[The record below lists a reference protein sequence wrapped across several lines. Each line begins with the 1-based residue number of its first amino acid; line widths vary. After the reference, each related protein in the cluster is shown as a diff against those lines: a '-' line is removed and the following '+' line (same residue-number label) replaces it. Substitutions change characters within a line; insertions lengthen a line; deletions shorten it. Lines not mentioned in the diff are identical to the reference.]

1 MFKYLIGGRIM
12 KQTACRGDRAKK
24 HLTQAPGYLLVGLW
38 ALLTFFILGWIIAA
52 SLSTTREIF
61 SDRLLSSGLH
71 WENFSKALFKNDA
84 ILNLWNSVI
93 YTLPSC
99 LAIIFVCAPASYCL
113 ARYTFKW
120 KKVVEK
126 FVVVGLGIPAVIIVM
141 PLFSLF
147 SSLKMTNSRTVMVLL
162 YTAVSVPYTIYFLLA
177 FFKGISSTF
186 EEAAAID
193 GCGPV
198 KTFWLIMLPLARP
211 AVMTVTIFNFI
222 AKWNEYFMALIF
234 VNKSELRPVGVGLYA
249 TVQSMV
255 VTGDWAGMF
264 ASVVI
269 VFLPTVLIYIFLSR
283 QIVAGVTAG
292 GIKG

>member
-1 MFKYLIGGRIM
+1 M
-12 KQTACRGDRAKK
+12 KQYNRAFDKAKK
-24 HLTQAPGYLLVGLW
+24 HLVKIPGYLLVGLW
-38 ALLTFFILGWIIAA
+38 TLLTFSILGWIIAA

-61 SDRLLSSGLH
+61 SNQILASGLH
-71 WENFSKALFKNDA
+71 FENFTKALFKNDA
-84 ILNLWNSVI
+84 LLNLWNSVI
-93 YTLPSC
+93 YTFPSC
-99 LAIIFVCAPASYCL
+99 VAIIFVCAPAAYCL
-113 ARYTFKW
+113 ARYEFKW
-120 KKVVEK
+120 KKVIEK
-126 FVVVGLGIPAVIIVM
+126 FVVIGLGIPAVIIVM

-147 SSLKMTNSRTVMVLL
+147 STFKMTNSRAVMILL
-162 YTAVSVPYTIYFLLA
+162 YTAVSVPYTVYFLMA
-177 FFKGISSTF
+177 FFKGISPTF

-193 GCGPV
+193 GCGPI
-198 KTFWLIMLPLARP
+198 KTFWSIMFPLARP

-234 VNKSELRPVGVGLYA
+234 VNKSELRPVGVVLYS

-269 VFLPTVLIYIFLSR
+269 VFMPTVVIYAFMSK

-292 GIKG
+292 GVKG

>member
-1 MFKYLIGGRIM
+1 M
-12 KQTACRGDRAKK
+12 KQTVRRGDRAKK
-24 HLTQAPGYLLVGLW
+24 RLAQAPGYLLVGLW

-61 SDRLLSSGLH
+61 SDQLLSSGLH

-84 ILNLWNSVI
+84 ILNLWNSVV

-99 LAIIFVCAPASYCL
+99 LAIIFVCAPAAYCL

-147 SSLKMTNSRTVMVLL
+147 SSLKMTNSRAVMVLL

-177 FFKGISSTF
+177 FFKGISPTF

-198 KTFWLIMLPLARP
+198 KTFWLIMFPLARP

>member
-1 MFKYLIGGRIM
+1 MQHNSR
-12 KQTACRGDRAKK
+12 RRDRAKK
-24 HLTQAPGYLLVGLW
+24 RLGQLPGYLLVGLW

-52 SLSTTREIF
+52 SFSTTREIF
-61 SDRLLSSGLH
+61 SNRLLSSGLH
-71 WENFSKALFKNDA
+71 FENFEKALFKNDA
-84 ILNLWNSVI
+84 LRNLWNSVI
-93 YTLPSC
+93 YTIPSC
-99 LAIIFVCAPASYCL
+99 LAIILVCAPAAYCL
-113 ARYTFKW
+113 VRYEFRGKRII
-120 KKVVEK
+120 EK
-126 FVVVGLGIPAVIIVM
+126 FVVIGLGIPAIIIVM

-147 SSLKMTNSRTVMVLL
+147 SSLHLTNSRWTMILL

-177 FFKGISSTF
+177 FFKGISRTY

-193 GCGPV
+193 GCGPIR
-198 KTFWLIMLPLARP
+198 TFWLIMFPLARP

-234 VNKSELRPVGVGLYA
+234 VNKSELRPIGVGLYA

>member
-1 MFKYLIGGRIM
+1 M
-12 KQTACRGDRAKK
+12 
-24 HLTQAPGYLLVGLW
+24 
-38 ALLTFFILGWIIAA
+38 
-52 SLSTTREIF
+52 
-61 SDRLLSSGLH
+61 
-71 WENFSKALFKNDA
+71 
-84 ILNLWNSVI
+84 
-93 YTLPSC
+93 
-99 LAIIFVCAPASYCL
+99 
-113 ARYTFKW
+113 
-120 KKVVEK
+120 
-126 FVVVGLGIPAVIIVM
+126 VVGLGIPAVIIVM

-147 SSLKMTNSRTVMVLL
+147 SSLKMTNSRAVMVLL

-177 FFKGISSTF
+177 FFKGISPTF

-198 KTFWLIMLPLARP
+198 KTFWLIMFPLARP

-269 VFLPTVLIYIFLSR
+269 VFLPTVIIYLFLSR

>member
-1 MFKYLIGGRIM
+1 M
-12 KQTACRGDRAKK
+12 KRNARRMDRARKG
-24 HLTQAPGYLLVGLW
+24 LARMPGYLLVGLW
-38 ALLTFFILGWIIAA
+38 AVLTFFILGWIIAA

-61 SDRLLSSGLH
+61 SDQLLASGLH
-71 WENFSKALFKNDA
+71 FENFTKALFKNDA
-84 ILNLWNSVI
+84 MLNLWNSVI

-99 LAIIFVCAPASYCL
+99 LAIILVCAPAAYCL
-113 ARYTFKW
+113 ARYRFKW
-120 KKVVEK
+120 KSAVEK

-147 SSLKMTNSRTVMVLL
+147 SSLKMTNSRAVMVLL

-177 FFKGISSTF
+177 FFKGISPTF

-198 KTFWLIMLPLARP
+198 KTFWLIMFPLARP

-234 VNKSELRPVGVGLYA
+234 VNKSELRPVGVGC
-249 TVQSMV
+249 MPRCNP
-255 VTGDWAGMF
+255 WW
-264 ASVVI
+264 
-269 VFLPTVLIYIFLSR
+269 
-283 QIVAGVTAG
+283 
-292 GIKG
+292 

>member
-1 MFKYLIGGRIM
+1 MKISIRQRDRIKRM
-12 KQTACRGDRAKK
+12 LS
-24 HLTQAPGYLLVGLW
+24 HVPGYLLVGTW
-38 ALLTFFILGWIIAA
+38 AILTFFILGWIIAA

-61 SDRLLSSGLH
+61 SDSLLASGLH
-71 WENFSKALFKNDA
+71 FENFTKALFKNDA

-93 YTLPSC
+93 YTFPSC
-99 LAIIFVCAPASYCL
+99 LAIILVCAPAAYCL
-113 ARYTFKW
+113 ARYHFFG
-120 KKVVEK
+120 KKVCEK
-126 FVVVGLGIPAVIIVM
+126 MVAIGLGIPGIIIIM

-147 SSLKMTNSRTVMVLL
+147 SSLQLTNSRSTMILL
-162 YTAVSVPYTIYFLLA
+162 YTAVSVPYTIYFLMA
-177 FFKGISSTF
+177 FFREIPLTF

-193 GCGPV
+193 GCGPIR
-198 KTFWLIMLPLARP
+198 TFWLIMFPLAKP

-222 AKWNEYFMALIF
+222 AKWNEYFMALVF
-234 VNKSELRPVGVGLYA
+234 VNKSDLRPVGVGLYA

-292 GIKG
+292 GIKE